1 MPGQKSLKLTGLL
14 GDVMKE
20 SCQAAVSFLKTKF
33 PAWKVNEEEFGEHD
47 LHIHIP
53 AGAIP
58 KDGPSAGLAVV
69 MSLASLFRRRTI
81 DPKIAFTGEI
91 TLTGRVLPVG
101 GIKEKVIAAKRA
113 GIARIFLP
121 RENERDLREIPRH
134 VRANL
139 TFHFVDRI
147 DQALTLVFP
156 EAGKK

>member
-1 MPGQKSLKLTGLL
+1 LLTGLL

-20 SCQAAVSFLKTKF
+20 SCQAALSFLKTKF
-33 PAWKVNEEEFGEHD
+33 PAWKIDENEINDYD

-69 MSLASLFRRRTI
+69 MSLASLFQRSPI
-81 DPKIAFTGEI
+81 APKIAFTGEI

-113 GIARIFLP
+113 GIETIFMP
-121 RENERDLREIPRH
+121 ADNEKDLREIPRH
-134 VRANL
+134 VRAHL
-139 TFHFVDRI
+139 AFRFVAKV
-147 DQALTLVFP
+147 DQALAAVF
-156 EAGKK
+156 ALRKK